1 MGHWAESLV
10 DEFAQQIGGNPDRRM
25 LTDLAAQAG
34 REMEILSGR
43 SFRPLRRMTSIF
55 ENQRLALRR
64 HPGHAGRPME
74 IWREYGRS
82 PTRLTPR

>member
-34 REMEILSGR
+34 RQHEDHNGQSDEDSADHESAEPGPGSRWIDGYRHSR
-43 SFRPLRRMTSIF
+43 QPVTLR
-55 ENQRLALRR
+55 
-64 HPGHAGRPME
+64 
-74 IWREYGRS
+74 
-82 PTRLTPR
+82 